1 MSVIDVVRVPDPWEF
16 LDDPAADPLALLVPS
31 VPQPDAVD
39 WLTER
44 MRFHAEHP
52 TR

>member
-1 MSVIDVVRVPDPWEF
+1 VSVIDVVRVPDPWEF
-16 LDDPAADPLALLVPS
+16 MDTIVETGLPLVPS